1 MSGCRDVSHH
11 LSPSVPKWC
20 PALQMFFLSCFPLLS
35 FNVPS
40 GVRLSGCLALLDSL
54 HLFPFV
60 SRLWLI
66 PQSRKLSSWVQVS
79 ISRSREVV
87 SRLFS
92 PSDMYAHSCLP
103 LCLPLCLSLCLPCLP
118 LCVSHC
124 LPCPHYCVS
133 HLVSHCVPQFL
144 ALPAGSWALEPCH
157 LVVFQLSPNFQL
169 YQLCSNCLPD
179 VFQLSPNC
187 ILLAAQLSPSCRTDV
202 VSQLSSTCLPDVVS

>member
-1 MSGCRDVSHH
+1 
-11 LSPSVPKWC
+11 
-20 PALQMFFLSCFPLLS
+20 MFFLSCFPLLS

-60 SRLWLI
+60 SDSGSY
-66 PQSRKLSSWVQVS
+66 PKAENCQVGSRF
-79 ISRSREVV
+79 RSLEAGRWY
-87 SRLFS
+87 RDFFS
-92 PSDMYAHSCLP
+92 SDMYAHSCLP

-124 LPCPHYCVS
+124 LPCPHYCVSQFVS